1 MRVLGMVTGVCGVIG
16 LLGAAIMLLP
26 MARAAVPTG
35 QILLWQDRDAVTAGA
50 AIYAD
55 ACAACH
61 GAALEGQQDW
71 QIRLQNGRLPAPPHD
86 ASGHTWHHPDA
97 LLIDI
102 VTRGTAA
109 IVGRGYESDM
119 MGFADILTEAEIIAV
134 LSFIKSTWPAEV
146 IAIHN
151 DINAR
156 AAIE

>member
-1 MRVLGMVTGVCGVIG
+1 MRVLGIVTGAVMTIA
-16 LLGAAIMLLP
+16 LGAAVFPPSL
-26 MARAAVPTG
+26 ARAAVPTG
-35 QILLWQDRDAVTAGA
+35 QILLWQDCDVVTAGA

-61 GAALEGQQDW
+61 GGALEGQQDW
-71 QIRLQNGRLPAPPHD
+71 QIRMENGRLPAPPHD
-86 ASGHTWHHPDA
+86 QSGHTWHHPDK

-119 MGFADILTEAEIIAV
+119 MGYADILTEAEIIAV
-134 LSFIKSTWPAEV
+134 LSFIKSTWPPEV

-156 AAIE
+156 AAME

>member
-1 MRVLGMVTGVCGVIG
+1 MRVLGIVTGAFMIIA
-16 LLGAAIMLLP
+16 LGAAVFPPSL
-26 MARAAVPTG
+26 ARATVPTG
-35 QILLWQDRDAVTAGA
+35 QILLWQERDVVAAGA

-61 GAALEGQQDW
+61 GGALEGQQDW
-71 QIRLQNGRLPAPPHD
+71 QIRMENGRLPAPPND
-86 ASGHTWHHPDA
+86 ASGHTWHHPDK

-156 AAIE
+156 AAME

>member
-1 MRVLGMVTGVCGVIG
+1 MKRISLAAWGLVVAAGAILTVVAGNRIG
-16 LLGAAIMLLP
+16 ADVGQQS
-26 MARAAVPTG
+26 RAAD
-35 QILLWQDRDAVTAGA
+35 LALGA

-55 ACAACH
+55 ACAGCH
-61 GAALEGQQDW
+61 GADLEGEPEWHSPGPD
-71 QIRLQNGRLPAPPHD
+71 GRMPAATHD

-119 MGFADILTEAEIIAV
+119 MGFADILTAAEIIAV